1 MTMALRNKD
10 APTPTATG
18 NEGVETAE
26 RDNVT
31 GMPNDGAC
39 DDSKC
44 DTDIDDVA
52 AEPAITSD
60 VPKKKKKKKSE

>member
-1 MTMALRNKD
+1 MTMALRNNKD
-10 APTPTATG
+10 APTPTG

-31 GMPNDGAC
+31 EMNNNGAC
-39 DDSKC
+39 NDSKC

-52 AEPAITSD
+52 AEPAIPSD
-60 VPKKKKKKKSE
+60 VPKKKKKKSE